1 MAGSPFV
8 KIDRLY
14 EKEMRMRTREANK
27 DKPLLS
33 CSLLEFFLQVTGFK
47 STSYQEKLMLDL
59 NQFIVARWARQS
71 GKSLTLAVIC
81 LYNALSTPNTR
92 VAILAPSLRQSR
104 LMIRRISSFL
114 PRLSGRVL
122 EGRVLKTKLEFTNG
136 SWIEAFP
143 NSPETVRGLTCQ
155 LILIDEANYIENDR
169 DLYDA
174 VVYTLGTTNGRLIA
188 TSTPGTRDSLFYE
201 MCMNDEEYGDFSR
214 HHVSFHDALEPK
226 GPLKKGILEKL
237 ERQMREDPW
246 RWQREMLAEFS
257 EDEEAWFSRQLID
270 GAIDDS
276 VEYVEDLHEKKG
288 EEKKDEKEK
297 RN

>member
-1 MAGSPFV
+1 
-8 KIDRLY
+8 
-14 EKEMRMRTREANK
+14 MRARTREANK
-27 DKPLLS
+27 NKPLVS
-33 CSLLEFFLQVTGFK
+33 CGILEFFQQVTGFK
-47 STSYQEKLMLDL
+47 PTDYQEKLLLDQ
-59 NQFIVARWARQS
+59 NQFVVARWARQS

-81 LYNALSTPNTR
+81 LYTVLSSPNTK
-92 VAILAPSLRQSR
+92 VAILAPSYRQSR

-114 PRLSGRVL
+114 PGLANKVL
-122 EGRVLKTKLEFTNG
+122 EGRELKGKLEIVNG
-136 SWIEAFP
+136 SSIEAFP

-155 LILIDEANYIENDR
+155 LLLLDEANYIEDDR

-226 GPLKKGILEKL
+226 GPLKQAILEKL
-237 ERQMREDPW
+237 ARQMQGDPW

-257 EDEEAWFSRQLID
+257 EDEEAWFSYGLID
-270 GAIDDS
+270 DAIDDNL
-276 VEYVEDLHEKKG
+276 EYVKDLNEKG
-288 EEKKDEKEK
+288 REAKKD
-297 RN
+297 

>member
-1 MAGSPFV
+1 
-8 KIDRLY
+8 
-14 EKEMRMRTREANK
+14 MRARTREANK
-27 DKPLLS
+27 NKPLVS
-33 CSLLEFFLQVTGFK
+33 CGIIEFFQQVTGFK
-47 STSYQEKLMLDL
+47 PTGYQEELLLDQ

-81 LYNALSTPNTR
+81 LYTVLSSPNTK
-92 VAILAPSLRQSR
+92 VAILAPSYRQSR

-114 PRLSGRVL
+114 PRLPNKVLDGR
-122 EGRVLKTKLEFTNG
+122 ELKGKLEFVNG
-136 SWIEAFP
+136 SSIEAFP

-155 LILIDEANYIENDR
+155 LLLLDEANYIEDDR

-226 GPLKKGILEKL
+226 GPLKQAILEKL
-237 ERQMREDPW
+237 ERQMQGDPW

-257 EDEEAWFSRQLID
+257 EDEEAWFSYGLID
-270 GAIDDS
+270 DAVDDNL
-276 VEYVEDLHEKKG
+276 EYVKDLNEK
-288 EEKKDEKEK
+288 EREAKKD
-297 RN
+297 

>member
-14 EKEMRMRTREANK
+14 EKEMRARARDANK
-27 DKPLLS
+27 DKPLVS
-33 CSLLEFFLQVTGFK
+33 CPILEFFEQVTGFK
-47 STSYQEKLMLDL
+47 PTDYQERLMGDQS
-59 NQFIVARWARQS
+59 QFIVARWARQS

-81 LYNALSTPNTR
+81 LYNALKTPNTR
-92 VAILAPSLRQSR
+92 IAILAPSQRQSR
-104 LMIRRISSFL
+104 LLIRRISAFL
-114 PRLSGRVL
+114 PRLPGRVL
-122 EGRVLKTKLEFTNG
+122 EGRELKGKLEFVNG

-155 LILIDEANYIENDR
+155 FVLIDEANYIEGDR

-201 MCMNDEEYGDFSR
+201 MCMNDDEYGDFSR
-214 HHVSFHDALEPK
+214 HHVSFHDALEPN
-226 GPLKKGILEKL
+226 GPLKRTILEKL

-246 RWQREMLAEFS
+246 RWQREMEAEFS
-257 EDEEAWFSRQLID
+257 EDEEAWFSRRLID
-270 GAIDDS
+270 GAIDGS
-276 VEYVEDLHEKKG
+276 VEYVEDLDEKKG
-288 EEKKDEKEK
+288 EEK

>member
-1 MAGSPFV
+1 
-8 KIDRLY
+8 
-14 EKEMRMRTREANK
+14 MRARTRDANK
-27 DKPLLS
+27 NKPLVS
-33 CSLLEFFLQVTGFK
+33 CGILEFFQQVTGFK
-47 STSYQEKLMLDL
+47 PTGYQEELLLDQ

-81 LYNALSTPNTR
+81 LYTVLSNPNTK
-92 VAILAPSLRQSR
+92 VAILAPSYRQSR

-114 PRLSGRVL
+114 PRLTNKVL
-122 EGRVLKTKLEFTNG
+122 EGRELKGKLEFENG
-136 SWIEAFP
+136 SSIEAFP

-155 LILIDEANYIENDR
+155 LLLLDEANYIEDDR

-226 GPLKKGILEKL
+226 GPLKQAILEKL
-237 ERQMREDPW
+237 ERQMQGDPW

-257 EDEEAWFSRQLID
+257 EDEEAWFSYGLID
-270 GAIDDS
+270 DAIDDNL
-276 VEYVEDLHEKKG
+276 EYVKDLNEKKREV
-288 EEKKDEKEK
+288 EED
-297 RN
+297 